1 MGKRCTNT
9 NSRWGYESYSQAIN
23 LIAGFASGHVK
34 VDWDE
39 LKHIPTIHEP
49 SISQA
54 FEEAWEMQIKRNSIT
69 SSALCTKKEP

>member
-1 MGKRCTNT
+1 MSPN
-9 NSRWGYESYSQAIN
+9 SQAIN

-34 VDWDE
+34 VDGDE

-54 FEEAWEMQIKRNSIT
+54 LEEVWEAQRKMKSIT
-69 SSALCTKKEP
+69 GSAIHTKKAKIAQKEP